1 MKIFYRLS
9 DGSYPK
15 VRFEN
20 ATKDGCL
27 TNFLKHFNNVEDE
40 MFLYLDNVKDSTFE
54 KYEGFVKFH
63 NQTQRSPDHMR
74 RQPVTTPITV
84 IRTDEGSSAA
94 SFRRVLRQA
103 LLKFDDDE
111 IVYFVEDDYAH
122 LEGSREVLL
131 EGIERAD
138 YVTLYNHPDKYLPAS
153 QGGNPLIGDDA
164 AEATKVFVTDSS
176 YWMMTNSTTM
186 TFATTVKTIREDED
200 VWLKFTDGSYPHD
213 MQIFLELRE
222 KGRTLVQPIPTKS
235 THCEP
240 DWAAHLHGADV
251 DDWNEYLAPVVYK
264 EPVTL
269 HQHMNREG

>member
-15 VRFEN
+15 ERFEN

-27 TNFLKHFNNVEDE
+27 KNFLDHFQSCEDQ
-40 MFLYLDNVKDSTFE
+40 MVLYLDNVKEATFK
-54 KYEGFVKFH
+54 KYYNFVGFHSNVAISRSLMH
-63 NQTQRSPDHMR
+63 IQTQR
-74 RQPVTTPITV
+74 TN
-84 IRTDEGSSAA
+84 EGSSAA
-94 SFRRVLRQA
+94 SFRAVLKAA
-103 LLKFDDDE
+103 LELDDDE

-153 QGGNPLIGDDA
+153 EGGNPFIGDDR

-186 TFATTVKTIREDED
+186 TFATTVKTIREDQE
-200 VWLKFTDGSYPHD
+200 VWFRFTDGSYPHD

-222 KGRTLVQPIPTKS
+222 KGRTLIQPIPTKS

-240 DWAAHLHGADV
+240 TWAAHLHGSDIN
-251 DDWNEYLAPVVYK
+251 DWDEYLKPVEYK
-264 EPVTL
+264 EPITL
-269 HQHMNREG
+269 HQHLNMQR